1 MYTMSHREKLKYGKR
16 GRFNEYILK
25 EVFQFGTL
33 EDFWR
38 MYNNLY
44 QINEII
50 PNTDYLMFRTGV
62 RPEWEDP
69 RNKKG
74 GKWVVTLPIEED
86 MEEECQQAWTH
97 LLLSMIGSQFPED
110 CMDLINGAIF
120 SIREKHWRISL
131 WCKDNNNIPRLKRIG
146 VHFKELCG
154 LPAKFT
160 FGYQVHEKAL
170 IHQLDNEAFIKLD

>member
-1 MYTMSHREKLKYGKR
+1 MSHREKLKYGRR